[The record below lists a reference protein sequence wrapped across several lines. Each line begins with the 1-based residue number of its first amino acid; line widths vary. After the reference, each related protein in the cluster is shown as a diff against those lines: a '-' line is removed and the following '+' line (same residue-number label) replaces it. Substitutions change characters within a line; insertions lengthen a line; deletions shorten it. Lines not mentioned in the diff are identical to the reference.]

1 MVGYTRQ
8 DTANN
13 IANGNVIDADDLD
26 SEFNAIEDA
35 FNTTSGHSHDGTAG
49 QGAAISK
56 VGPGQDLIV
65 GTTTVLPKSNNTI
78 DLGSQAAQF
87 KDAWF
92 DGTVSTDA
100 LTVGNNSYTN
110 ISNNEYDVTTGG
122 LTFDVAGDI
131 TLDADGGDVILKD
144 GGVTY
149 GSLKGV
155 SNELSIFSGTT
166 EAVTLTGADAV
177 IKGDLDVTTNATV
190 GGTMSVTGNM
200 TIPTANLTLNSGN
213 AVIGGTLSVTG
224 LITGNISTL
233 SNHTTS
239 GLTEGTNLYYTTAR
253 ATTDAKAAISVTD
266 AGGDGSVTYS
276 AGVITYTGP
285 SAAETRAHFSA
296 GTGVTYAGGA
306 FSIGQAVG
314 TSDDV
319 TFNDVTFNNTI
330 VNGDLTVNGT
340 TTTVNTTELS
350 IGDNIVTLNSGE
362 TGTPSQSAG
371 ITIERGTA
379 DNTSFLWD
387 ETEDEWSTGG
397 QALKVGDLEVS
408 GNLSVG
414 LAVSGSLTVGDL
426 EVSGSLTDEHSNV
439 GGIIPTGGI
448 IMWSGLVANIPSGW
462 ALCNGSNN
470 TPDLRNRFVVGAG
483 DTYSPGNTGGADS
496 VTLALT
502 EIPAHDHTFSGTGT
516 TSSDG
521 SHTHTGTTS
530 TKSLTGTAT
539 YISETWAAYGQATG
553 IFSKSGGFNQYGT
566 PDSPDIS
573 TAGRLSINAS
583 HNHTFTTNS
592 NGSHDHSVTVSGTTS
607 SNGSGSDHENR
618 PPYYALS
625 YIMKL

>member
-26 SEFNAIEDA
+26 NEFNAVEDA
-35 FNTTSGHSHDGTAG
+35 FNSTSGHSHDGTAG

-56 VGPGQDLIV
+56 VGPGQDIIV
-65 GTTTVLPKSNNTI
+65 GTTNVLPKSNNI
-78 DLGSQAAQF
+78 MDLGSQAAQF

-100 LTVGNNSYTN
+100 LIVGNNSYTN
-110 ISNNEYDVTTGG
+110 ISNNEYDVTSGG

-131 TLDADGGDVILKD
+131 TLDADGGDVVLKD

-155 SNELSIFSGTT
+155 SNELSIYSGTT
-166 EAVTLTGADAV
+166 EALALTGADVVAR
-177 IKGDLDVTTNATV
+177 GDLDVTTNATV

-213 AVIGGTLSVTG
+213 AVIGGTLGVTG

-253 ATTDAKAAISVTD
+253 AQTDAKTAISVTD

-276 AGVITYTGP
+276 AGTITYTGP

-296 GTGVTYAGGA
+296 GTGVAYSGGQ

-314 TSDDV
+314 TSS
-319 TFNDVTFNNTI
+319 NVTFNNAI
-330 VNGDLTVNGT
+330 VNGNLTVNGT
-340 TTTVNTTELS
+340 TTSVNS
-350 IGDNIVTLNSGE
+350 NDVNIGDATLTLNSDE
-362 TGTPSQSAG
+362 TGTPSQDAG
-371 ITIERGTA
+371 ITIERGTSA
-379 DNTSFLWD
+379 NKSFHWD
-387 ETEDEWSTGG
+387 ESEDEWSVFGERIKAGSFEGLLTGNASTATTL
-397 QALKVGDLEVS
+397 QTSRTINLTGDVTGSVS
-408 GNLSVG
+408 FNGSSDVSIAATVVDDQHNHTIANVDG
-414 LAVSGSLTVGDL
+414 LQTVLDAINAVPSGA
-426 EVSGSLTDEHSNV
+426 
-439 GGIIPTGGI
+439 IM
-448 IMWSGLVANIPSGW
+448 MWSGAADAIPANYV
-462 ALCNGSNN
+462 LCDGANS

-483 DTYSPGNTGGADS
+483 GSYAVGATGGSEDAIVVD
-496 VTLALT
+496 
-502 EIPAHDHTFSGTGT
+502 
-516 TSSDG
+516 
-521 SHTHTGTTS
+521 HTHTGVAN

-539 YISETWAAYGQATG
+539 YISETWAAYGSTSG
-553 IFSKSGGFNQYGT
+553 IFSKSGGYNQYGT

-573 TAGRLSINAS
+573 AAGRLSIDAS
-583 HNHTFTTNS
+583 HNHTLNVDS
-592 NGSHDHSVTVSGTTS
+592 AGGSGT
-607 SNGSGSDHENR
+607 NANL
-618 PPYYALS
+618 PPYYALC
-625 YIMKL
+625 YIMKT

>member
-26 SEFNAIEDA
+26 SEFNAVEDA

-56 VGPGQDLIV
+56 VGPSQDLIV
-65 GTTTVLPKSNNTI
+65 GTTTVLPKSNNI
-78 DLGSQAAQF
+78 MDLGSQAAQF
-87 KDAWF
+87 KNAWF

-100 LTVGNNSYTN
+100 LIVGNNSYTN

-177 IKGDLDVTTNATV
+177 IQGDLDVTTNATV

-213 AVIGGTLSVTG
+213 VVIGGTLGVTG
-224 LITGNISTL
+224 LITGTISTL

-276 AGVITYTGP
+276 AGTITYTGP

-296 GTGVTYAGGA
+296 GTGVAYSGGQ

-314 TSDDV
+314 TSS
-319 TFNDVTFNNTI
+319 NVTFNNA
-330 VNGDLTVNGT
+330 TVNGNLTVSGT
-340 TTTVNTTELS
+340 TTYINTQTLN
-350 IGDNIVTLNSGE
+350 IGDNIITLNADE
-362 TGTPSQSAG
+362 TGTPSADAG
-371 ITIERGTA
+371 IEVERG
-379 DNTSFLWD
+379 NLSNKSFIWD
-387 ETEDEWSTGG
+387 ESEDEWSVGSERIKAGTFEGGLTGN
-397 QALKVGDLEVS
+397 ASTATKLATARTITLTGD
-408 GNLSVG
+408 
-414 LAVSGSLTVGDL
+414 VSGSTTFD
-426 EVSGSLTDEHSNV
+426 GSANISIDAVVAAQGAFMPS
-439 GGIIPTGGI
+439 GGI
-448 IMWSGLVANIPSGW
+448 IMWSGSLAAIPSGW
-462 ALCNGSNN
+462 FLCNGSNG
-470 TPDLRNRFVVGAG
+470 TPDLRDRMVIGAGSSYAVGA
-483 DTYSPGNTGGADS
+483 TGGSTTSTIDTQNLPS
-496 VTLALT
+496 HTHSFNT
-502 EIPAHDHTFSGTGT
+502 TTNTTGNHSHTGTTNTTGAHTHTFSGGGNNYSGVS
-516 TSSDG
+516 TSSSNG
-521 SHTHTGTTS
+521 GTV
-530 TKSLTGTAT
+530 
-539 YISETWAAYGQATG
+539 
-553 IFSKSGGFNQYGT
+553 
-566 PDSPDIS
+566 
-573 TAGRLSINAS
+573 
-583 HNHTFTTNS
+583 TTNS
-592 NGSHDHSVTVSGTTS
+592 AGNHSHTVTTNTTGNHSHTVSGTTDGTG
-607 SNGSGSDHENR
+607 NGSAFATVS
-618 PPYYALS
+618 PYYALA
-625 YIMKL
+625 YIMKS

>member
-26 SEFNAIEDA
+26 NEFNAVEDA
-35 FNTTSGHSHDGTAG
+35 FNSTSGHSHDGTAG

-56 VGPGQDLIV
+56 VGPGQDIIV
-65 GTTTVLPKSNNTI
+65 GTTNVLPKSNNI
-78 DLGSQAAQF
+78 MDLGSQAAQF

-100 LTVGNNSYTN
+100 LIVGNNSYTN
-110 ISNNEYDVTTGG
+110 ISNNEYDVTSGG

-131 TLDADGGDVILKD
+131 TLDADGGDVVLKD

-155 SNELSIFSGTT
+155 SNELSIYSGTT
-166 EAVTLTGADAV
+166 EALALTGADVVAR
-177 IKGDLDVTTNATV
+177 GDLDVTTNATV

-213 AVIGGTLSVTG
+213 AVIGGTLGVTG

-253 ATTDAKAAISVTD
+253 AQTDAKTAISVTD

-276 AGVITYTGP
+276 AGTITYTGP

-296 GTGVTYAGGA
+296 GTGVAYSGGQ

-314 TSDDV
+314 TSS
-319 TFNDVTFNNTI
+319 NVTFNNAI
-330 VNGDLTVNGT
+330 VNGNLTVNGT
-340 TTTVNTTELS
+340 TTSVNS
-350 IGDNIVTLNSGE
+350 NDVNIGDATLTLNSDE
-362 TGTPSQSAG
+362 TGTPSQDAG
-371 ITIERGTA
+371 ITIERGTSA
-379 DNTSFLWD
+379 NKSFHWD
-387 ETEDEWSTGG
+387 ESEDEWSVFGERIKAGSFEGLLTGNASTATTL
-397 QALKVGDLEVS
+397 QTSRTINLTGDVTGSVS
-408 GNLSVG
+408 FNGSSDVSIAATVVDDQHNHTIANVDG
-414 LAVSGSLTVGDL
+414 LQTVLDAINAVPSGA
-426 EVSGSLTDEHSNV
+426 
-439 GGIIPTGGI
+439 IM
-448 IMWSGLVANIPSGW
+448 MWSGAADAIPANYV
-462 ALCNGSNN
+462 LCDGANS

-483 DTYSPGNTGGADS
+483 GSYAVGATGGSEDAIVVD
-496 VTLALT
+496 
-502 EIPAHDHTFSGTGT
+502 
-516 TSSDG
+516 
-521 SHTHTGTTS
+521 HTHTGTTS

-539 YISETWAAYGQATG
+539 YISETWAAYGSTSG
-553 IFSKSGGFNQYGT
+553 IFSKSGGYNQYGT

-573 TAGRLSINAS
+573 AAGRLSIDAS
-583 HNHTFTTNS
+583 HNHTLNVDS
-592 NGSHDHSVTVSGTTS
+592 AGGSGT
-607 SNGSGSDHENR
+607 NANL
-618 PPYYALS
+618 PPYYALC
-625 YIMKL
+625 YIMKT